1 MPNEPKNMNENACK
15 LSLTKDN
22 IQRVINNLTLVA
34 KRLYRLSTVEQYI
47 VKLVIRYYV
56 FELVKV
62 CRLCKY
68 R

>member
-47 VKLVIRYYV
+47 VRVSGYLKSTLILQL
-56 FELVKV
+56 FIASS
-62 CRLCKY
+62 
-68 R
+68 